1 MRLGDT
7 LGRLTGISV
16 AVGLLVGDDS
26 DRSASIAL
34 FILLSVNG
42 IGSFR
47 FFIAL
52 VNSSTVMVILSAAAV
67 DDSSNLLGR
76 KTYVSVSLIPLVD
89 GM

>member
-1 MRLGDT
+1 MSDT
-7 LGRLTGISV
+7 LGRLTGISD

-34 FILLSVNG
+34 FILLFVHG

-52 VNSSTVMVILSAAAV
+52 VNFSTAMVILSAVAV
-67 DDSSNLLGR
+67 DGSSNLVGR
-76 KTYVSVSLIPLVD
+76 KAYVSVSLIPLVV
-89 GM
+89 GI